1 MVDGGTGAGTAR
13 DLPPGFS
20 SLAPMMA
27 PRSVAVIGASDEP
40 TRIGG
45 RPLSYMIARGFAG
58 PVWPVNPKRER
69 VQGLPAFPDV
79 DALPGV
85 PDAAI
90 VAVPGALA
98 EAAVDALGRRG
109 CPAAIVFT
117 AGYAEVDEAGREAQA
132 RLVSIARG
140 HGMRLLGPNCLGLF
154 NAPLGYFPIFTS
166 SFENGWPAEAL
177 AGRGRVGI
185 ASQSGAYGTHLFGA
199 ARNRGIATPVLVTTG
214 NEAEVT
220 LGDVIGWMA
229 EDDGIEVIAAY
240 SEGVR
245 EGPRFLAAL
254 EAARR
259 ARKPVVM
266 MKVGRSA
273 LGAHAARSH
282 TASIA
287 GDDAVTGVVLEEF
300 GVHRARNT
308 EELLDVA
315 YAATPRIYPV
325 ANTLGVVS
333 ISGGAGVMISDVA
346 EEQGLAMPSM
356 PEAAQD
362 RLRALIPFCNPANP
376 VDCTAQVFN
385 DMSLIGAFAR
395 GMVEDGGYTSL
406 IAFFTQVGA
415 SPSLATKLRAELNA
429 VRADHPDRLWVLS
442 VLAPPE
448 RVREYEA
455 DGYLVFEDPSRAV
468 VALAAQGRFGA
479 AFARPPR
486 APVPLPAVFLP
497 DGAPDEAGA
506 KRLLEAAGVPAVPEV
521 AVESV
526 EAAVEAARRIGFPV
540 VMKILSPDILHK
552 SEIGGVLLGVA
563 DEAAVRA
570 GYATLMA
577 NAAERAPGARVTG
590 ILVARQ
596 VGGAVEVAL
605 GIARDPVFGPVA
617 MVGLGGVFIE
627 VLRDVAL
634 RRCPVDLAE
643 AEAMIRS
650 LRGFPL
656 LDGARGRPR
665 ADVPALA
672 RALSALSAFAAAV
685 GDRLV
690 SVDVNPVLV
699 LPEGEGAFAAD
710 AVIELG

>member
-1 MVDGGTGAGTAR
+1 MADGGYG
-13 DLPPGFS
+13 
-20 SLAPMMA
+20 SLRPMVA

-45 RPLSYMIARGFAG
+45 RPLANMIARGFAG
-58 PVWPVNPKRER
+58 PLWPVNPKRDR
-69 VQGLPAFPDV
+69 VQGVQAFPDV

-85 PDAAI
+85 PDAAV

-98 EAAVDALGRRG
+98 EAAVEALGRRG

-117 AGYAEVDEAGREAQA
+117 AGFAEVDEAGRAAQE
-132 RLVSIARG
+132 RLVAIARG
-140 HGMRLLGPNCLGLF
+140 YGMRLLGPNCLGLF

-166 SFENGWPAEAL
+166 SFDSGWPVDPV

-185 ASQSGAYGTHLFGA
+185 ASQSGAYGTHLFVA
-199 ARNRGIATPVLVTTG
+199 ARNRGIATPVLITTG

-220 LGDVIGWMA
+220 LGDVIGHLA
-229 EDDGIEVIAAY
+229 EDDGVEVIACY

-254 EAARR
+254 DQARR

-273 LGAHAARSH
+273 LGAHAAQSH

-308 EELLDVA
+308 EELLDVC

-325 ANTLGVVS
+325 GNTLGVVS
-333 ISGGAGVMISDVA
+333 ISGGAGVMISDAA
-346 EEQGLAMPSM
+346 EEHGLAMPPM
-356 PEAAQD
+356 PEAAQA
-362 RLRALIPFCNPANP
+362 RLRGLVPFSNPSNP

-385 DMSLIGAFAR
+385 DMSLVGAFAR
-395 GMVEDGGYTSL
+395 SMVEDGGYSSL
-406 IAFFTQVGA
+406 IAFFTGVGG
-415 SPSLATKLRAELNA
+415 SPALAPRLRAELNG
-429 VRADHPDRLWVLS
+429 VKADHPDRLWVLS
-442 VLAPPE
+442 VLAAPAQ
-448 RVREYEA
+448 VRDYEA

-479 AFARPPR
+479 AFARPAR
-486 APVPLPAVFLP
+486 ADVALPSVVLP
-497 DGAPDEAGA
+497 GTTPDEAQA
-506 KRLLEAAGVPAVPEV
+506 KRLLAEAGIAPVPEV
-521 AVESV
+521 AVGDAES
-526 EAAVEAARRIGFPV
+526 AVSAAREIGFPV
-540 VMKILSPDILHK
+540 VMKLLSPDILHK
-552 SEIGGVLLGVA
+552 SEVGGVLLGIA
-563 DEAAVRA
+563 DEDGVRA
-570 GYATLMA
+570 AHARLLA
-577 NAAERAPGARVTG
+577 NAAVNAPGARVTG

-596 VGGAVEVAL
+596 VVGAVEMAL
-605 GIARDPVFGPVA
+605 GITRDPVFGPVV

-634 RRCPVDLAE
+634 RRCPVDATE
-643 AEAMIRS
+643 AERMIRS

-672 RALSALSAFAAAV
+672 RAVSALSAFAMAA
-685 GDRLV
+685 GERLV

-710 AVIELG
+710 AVIELAGG

>member
-1 MVDGGTGAGTAR
+1 M
-13 DLPPGFS
+13 LS
-20 SLAPMMA
+20 
-27 PRSVAVIGASDEP
+27 PRSVAVIGASDDP

-45 RPLSYMIARGFAG
+45 RPLSYMISRGFAG
-58 PVWPVNPKRER
+58 PVWPVNPKRDR
-69 VQGLPAFPDV
+69 VQGLAAFPDV

-98 EAAVDALGRRG
+98 EAAVEALGRRG

-117 AGYAEVDEAGREAQA
+117 AGYAEVDEAGQAAQA

-154 NAPLGYFPIFTS
+154 NAPLGYFPIFTA
-166 SFENGWPAEAL
+166 SFENGWPAEPL
-177 AGRGRVGI
+177 PGRGRVGI

-199 ARNRGIATPVLVTTG
+199 ARNRGIATPVVVTTG

-245 EGPRFLAAL
+245 EGPRFLEAL

-287 GDDAVTGVVLEEF
+287 GDDAVTGAVLEEF

-308 EELLDVA
+308 EEMLDVA
-315 YAATPRIYPV
+315 YAATPRIYP
-325 ANTLGVVS
+325 ARNTLGVVS
-333 ISGGAGVMISDVA
+333 ISGGAGVMISDAA
-346 EEQGLAMPSM
+346 EEQAMPMPPM
-356 PEAAQD
+356 PEDAQE
-362 RLRALIPFCNPANP
+362 RLRVLIPYCNPANP

-385 DMSLIGAFAR
+385 DMTLVGAFAR
-395 GMVEDGGYTSL
+395 AMVEDGGYTSL

-415 SPSLATKLRAELNA
+415 SPSLAAKLRAQLNA

-486 APVPLPAVFLP
+486 AAVPLPTVTLP
-497 DGAPDEAGA
+497 AEAPDEAGA
-506 KRLLEAAGVPAVPEV
+506 KRLLEEAGLPAVPE
-521 AVESV
+521 AATAGVE
-526 EAAVEAARRIGFPV
+526 EAVEAARRIGFPV
-540 VMKILSPDILHK
+540 VMKLLSPDILHK
-552 SEIGGVLLGVA
+552 SEVGGVLLGVA

-570 GYATLMA
+570 GHARLMA
-577 NAAERAPGARVTG
+577 NAAANAPSARVTG

-596 VGGAVEVAL
+596 VSGAVEVAL

-634 RRCPVDLAE
+634 RRCPVDVTE

-672 RALSALSAFAAAV
+672 RALSALSAFAAAA
-685 GDRLV
+685 GERLA

>member
-1 MVDGGTGAGTAR
+1 MADGGTGATR
-13 DLPPGFS
+13 DVPRDFA
-20 SLAPMMA
+20 SLAPMLA

-117 AGYAEVDEAGREAQA
+117 AGYAEVDEVGRAAQE
-132 RLVSIARG
+132 RLVSVARG

-166 SFENGWPAEAL
+166 SFENGWPAEPL

-346 EEQGLAMPSM
+346 EEQGFPMPEM
-356 PEAAQD
+356 PEAAQA

-415 SPSLATKLRAELNA
+415 SPSLATKLRAQLNA
-429 VRADHPDRLWVLS
+429 VRVDHPDRLWVLS

-479 AFARPPR
+479 AFARPSR
-486 APVPLPAVFLP
+486 APVPLPVVSLP
-497 DGAPDEAGA
+497 DGAPDEAEA
-506 KRLLEAAGVPAVPEV
+506 KRLLEAAGLPAVPEV
-521 AVESV
+521 AVADV

-563 DEAAVRA
+563 DEDAVRA
-570 GYATLMA
+570 GYARLMA
-577 NAAERAPGARVTG
+577 NAVANAPGARVTG

-596 VGGAVEVAL
+596 VSGAVEVAL

-617 MVGLGGVFIE
+617 MVGLGGIFIE

-656 LDGARGRPR
+656 LDGVRGRPR
-665 ADVPALA
+665 ADLPALA
-672 RALSALSAFAAAV
+672 RALSALSAFAAAA
-685 GDRLV
+685 GERLV

-710 AVIELG
+710 AVIELA